1 MTENK
6 FQKLSQPSS
15 ETTSTTGESPATPKT
30 LLIFDFDDTL
40 FCTKYFD
47 SFSLPYLDIFTFK
60 ISLEEINPC
69 LFKEIKELEKSIIEL
84 FVKHQTNNYDIV
96 IVSNADLKWINNC
109 LTHFL
114 PELNDY
120 LTENEIK
127 IHSAKN
133 TFSKIVK
140 APADWKLKCFKQV
153 IEEMYGEDVFFDLN
167 VISLG
172 DGKEE
177 KKAVFNLAKNFKFR
191 KLRAKFIRMISFPS
205 AASIILQLK
214 YLNDNLNEMIMNED
228 STYKMS
234 IKLKNNNVE
243 IECVSKKDKK
253 SKENGEKNYLNQ
265 LDNIKLNNDLDF
277 DKEKK
282 LNEEIIKDE
291 IFYNDIPENNCLLE
305 KNLLGQKTFFN

>member
-1 MTENK
+1 MTNTEYFK
-6 FQKLSQPSS
+6 SSQANS
-15 ETTSTTGESPATPKT
+15 ETSSTSGELTILSKT

-40 FCTKYFD
+40 FCTKYLDTFAL
-47 SFSLPYLDIFTFK
+47 SYQDIFNCRV
-60 ISLEEINPC
+60 SLEQLNSS
-69 LFKEIKELEKSIIEL
+69 LAREIKDLESAILDL
-84 FVKHQTNNYDIV
+84 FLNLGPNCDIV

-140 APADWKLKCFKQV
+140 APADWKLKCFKKV

-167 VISLG
+167 VISIG

-214 YLNDNLNEMIMNED
+214 YLNDNLNEMILDEN
-228 STYKMS
+228 SIFKMS
-234 IKLKNNNVE
+234 IKFKNNNVE
-243 IECVSKKDKK
+243 IDCKSKKDKNCNELG
-253 SKENGEKNYLNQ
+253 ENNYLNQ
-265 LDNIKLNNDLDF
+265 INDIKI
-277 DKEKK
+277 K
-282 LNEEIIKDE
+282 NEIKIKDV
-291 IFYNDIPENNCLLE
+291 IFNDDLSYGTNKNDSDICE
-305 KNLLGQKTFFN
+305 KNF